1 MRCHPIRWLWGL
13 IPIAMLSWIAVH
25 VEADRIEHNLEQRAA
40 SALHLAGHDW
50 ASVVFSGRDGV
61 MVGTSQSRDDAR
73 EAIAL
78 VRSLWGV
85 RVVEGRTRLAEE
97 ATPAAAIPAAAMPV
111 AVPPSRSAPS
121 PRVSVQQP
129 TSSRTGK
136 AALPPLEAT
145 VAQLEP
151 AEAKLAGG
159 PFIVVTSSAAPVSLA
174 EPAPDP
180 VRAWE
185 QETVTDS
192 AAAADAEKTQ
202 DAPRSVA
209 VETAA
214 LAATLARSAEVCSAA
229 VNTINAVEPV
239 RFGRGEFEL
248 DGHSRGVLDRF
259 AEGAGGC
266 PGVVLRVV
274 GHADARGRAKRNLA
288 LSKRRAR
295 AVVTYL
301 IDKGI
306 DAGRLKAVGYGEAR
320 PVAPNDTAQN
330 RAKNRRIEVELTGA
344 SQSPLA
350 SSPTEQGAGNGLSDR

>member
-1 MRCHPIRWLWGL
+1 
-13 IPIAMLSWIAVH
+13 MLSWIAVH
-25 VEADRIEHNLEQRAA
+25 VEADRIEHDLEQRAA
-40 SALHLAGHDW
+40 SALHQAGHDW

-61 MVGTSQSRDDAR
+61 MVGTSPSRDDAR

-111 AVPPSRSAPS
+111 AVPPSRAAPS
-121 PRVSVQQP
+121 PRVSVRQP
-129 TSSRTGK
+129 ARPPSSRTGK
-136 AALPPLEAT
+136 AALPPLGAT

-151 AEAKLAGG
+151 AEARLAGG

-202 DAPRSVA
+202 DASRSVA

-214 LAATLARSAEVCSAA
+214 LAATSARSAEVCSAA
-229 VNTINAVEPV
+229 VNTINAVETV

-248 DGHSRGVLDRF
+248 DGHGRGVLDRF
-259 AEGAGGC
+259 AESAGGC

-274 GHADARGRAKRNLA
+274 GHADARGGAKRNLA

-301 IDKGI
+301 IEKGI

-330 RAKNRRIEVELTGA
+330 RAKNRRIEVEITGA
-344 SQSPLA
+344 SQSP
-350 SSPTEQGAGNGLSDR
+350 